1 MKRHIFKAHIKKGME
16 KPVIEF
22 IRDRETFLNQMI
34 REQKIMTISI
44 FRFHQ
49 TLFLY
54 YESIEDNYI
63 KPKDLIGET
72 VESFLEI
79 LPGVMGQERYWVPM
93 ADIFHYNSPVSV
105 EHWRRKTKPEKSV
118 GRILQLKPETLSRYI
133 YYHYQYQEEKPGD
146 GDKYGIIGIYENLLF
161 FYTEYPT
168 YEEAAIQK
176 GKLNTTHTPSN
187 WSELMEE
194 HFLSWEDVSEEE
206 RYWRYIETITYL

>member
-1 MKRHIFKAHIKKGME
+1 MKRHIFKAHISKGME
-16 KPVIEF
+16 KTVIEF
-22 IRDRETFLNQMI
+22 IKDRETTLNQMI
-34 REQKIMTISI
+34 KEQKIMTTSI

-54 YESIEDNYI
+54 YESIDRDI

-72 VESFLEI
+72 VESLLET
-79 LPGVMGQERYWVPM
+79 LPGLMEQERYWAPM

-168 YEEAAIQK
+168 YEEGAIHK
-176 GKLNTTHTPSN
+176 GELDTSLTPSN
-187 WSELMEE
+187 WSELMEK

-206 RYWRYIETITYL
+206 RYWRYIETIIYL